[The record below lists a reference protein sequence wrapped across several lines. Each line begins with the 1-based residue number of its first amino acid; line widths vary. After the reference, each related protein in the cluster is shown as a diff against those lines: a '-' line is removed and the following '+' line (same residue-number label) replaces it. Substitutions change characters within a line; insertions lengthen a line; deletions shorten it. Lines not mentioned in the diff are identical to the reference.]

1 MSEFVLDLS
10 NYKDRR
16 GSRVPEGQYKVK
28 PIDVEETTSQNGNR
42 MLNVIFEITEGEFA
56 GNTLVDRYML
66 DNERVQ
72 FRIVSLR
79 QAINL
84 PTPRKRVA
92 VKFAMML
99 NRPLLVTVQDG
110 DPYQGLIRSE
120 IRGWE
125 RLPESAQSKDNDDW
139 MSDDTSA
146 WDADNGATYASE
158 EQEQEPVQSSRPKVR
173 VQQQA
178 APADAGDDEDEVDL
192 DSLPAL

>member
-92 VKFAMML
+92 VKCSMML

>member
-72 FRIVSLR
+72 FRIVSLM

-125 RLPESAQSKDNDDW
+125 RLPESAQSNDNDDW

-158 EQEQEPVQSSRPKVR
+158 EQEQVQSSRPKVR

-178 APADAGDDEDEVDL
+178 AAADAGDDEDEVDL

>member
-72 FRIVSLR
+72 FRIVSLM

-125 RLPESAQSKDNDDW
+125 RLPESAQSNDNDDW